1 MKTTLGQY
9 CINVS
14 DMETAVA
21 FYEGAI
27 GLEITNRIEEEKFRE
42 VILGTAGGA
51 RVQLAYHFEEKGP
64 IQHTNAFWKHYVYTD
79 DCKGLYQR
87 CIDAGAESVM
97 EPQQLEHWPVIAA
110 FVKDPDGYLVEM
122 LETHGE
128 SPAVSGSQA

>member
-14 DMETAVA
+14 DMERAVA

-42 VILGTAGGA
+42 VILGTTGGA
-51 RVQLAYHFEEKGP
+51 RVQLAYHFEGKGP

-79 DCKGLYQR
+79 DCKGLFER
-87 CIDAGAESVM
+87 AVAGGGSSVL
-97 EPQQLEHWPVIAA
+97 EPQRLERYNVTVAMVA
-110 FVKDPDGYLVEM
+110 DPDGYQ
-122 LETHGE
+122 LEII
-128 SPAVSGSQA
+128 QND